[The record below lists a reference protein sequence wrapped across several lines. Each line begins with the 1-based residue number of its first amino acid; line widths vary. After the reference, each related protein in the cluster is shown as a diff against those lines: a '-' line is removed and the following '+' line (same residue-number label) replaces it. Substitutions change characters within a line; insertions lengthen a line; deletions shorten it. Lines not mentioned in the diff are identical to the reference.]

1 MLNNFLNNKIFAKKK
16 KNNIILGNY
25 IKKYISTDIFI
36 EIKWIV
42 DFRKDP
48 NNFFN
53 IDLSKKWISYSDSMG
68 KNTSK

>member
-1 MLNNFLNNKIFAKKK
+1 MLNNFLNNNFCK

-25 IKKYISTDIFI
+25 IKKYISTDILI

-48 NNFFN
+48 NNFFI
-53 IDLSKKWISYSDSMG
+53 IDLSKKLDKSIINQILWE